1 MLNQK
6 EQIFKS
12 FYKEKFKNCSHH
24 VIITVTQG
32 KRPCFKFRNA
42 LKILLHPITTTTI
55 ISDWISALYILQH
68 AYILLT
74 ASQLLSILVLP

>member
-1 MLNQK
+1 M
-6 EQIFKS
+6 
-12 FYKEKFKNCSHH
+12 
-24 VIITVTQG
+24 TQG

-42 LKILLHPITTTTI
+42 LEILLPSIVTTTNI

-68 AYILLT
+68 ASILPT